1 VRLFDFHVDDDE
13 EENVDREE
21 EEEENVNN
29 NKNVEKLTSR
39 LTYRVCRYTMTRRGV
54 YFLPLTEME
63 KEEKKRLPKR
73 RA

>member
-13 EENVDREE
+13 EENVDREEE

-39 LTYRVCRYTMTRRGV
+39 LTYRVCR
-54 YFLPLTEME
+54 
-63 KEEKKRLPKR
+63 
-73 RA
+73 